1 MALLRLAAK
10 RRLTDAVAALLLCA
24 NADDPRELELA
35 SLVWTAFLAGC
46 DRREEPALGAGP
58 EWD

>member
-1 MALLRLAAK
+1 VALLRLAAK

-46 DRREEPALGAGP
+46 DRPLRVRARLLSRC
-58 EWD
+58 

>member
-1 MALLRLAAK
+1 VALLRLAAK

-35 SLVWTAFLAGC
+35 SLLWTAFLAGC
-46 DRREEPALGAGP
+46 DRPLRVRARLLSRC
-58 EWD
+58 